1 MGYPMCAPSQEK
13 KNNANKKEG
22 AQYKNANANR
32 KLEPKARALLALSPS
47 LFPPAPSRSAARVSF
62 HCARSIDPHLLHT
75 PHIPR
80 SSWQSERSGL
90 EPFVGS
96 SFSDLAPEALAEAPY
111 YAK

>member
-1 MGYPMCAPSQEK
+1 MCAPSQEK
-13 KNNANKKEG
+13 KNKKEG
-22 AQYKNANANR
+22 EQYKNSNANR
-32 KLEPKARALLALSPS
+32 KLEAKARALLALFLS
-47 LFPPAPSRSAARVSF
+47 LFPPTPSRSAARVSF

-75 PHIPR
+75 PHMPR

-90 EPFVGS
+90 EPFVGFVGS